1 MLDSTEVLEA
11 AGAAAGWREV
21 ARFPYAAQGLAG
33 AAISNTVYMTGQW
46 SVGEV
51 RELEYLCI
59 PGLRRRHRTSALEE
73 RHLEVQCR
81 AGGVAGHSSDIANH
95 CFV

>member
-1 MLDSTEVLEA
+1 MLDSTEVLES
-11 AGAAAGWREV
+11 GEAAGWREV

-51 RELEYLCI
+51 RELEYLCA
-59 PGLRRRHRTSALEE
+59 S
-73 RHLEVQCR
+73 V
-81 AGGVAGHSSDIANH
+81 V
-95 CFV
+95 